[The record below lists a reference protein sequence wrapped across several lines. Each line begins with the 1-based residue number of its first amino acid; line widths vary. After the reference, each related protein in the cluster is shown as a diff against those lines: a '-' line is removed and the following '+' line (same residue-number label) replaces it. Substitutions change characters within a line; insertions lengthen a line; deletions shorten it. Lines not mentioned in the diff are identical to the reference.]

1 MMIAN
6 ATSKNQKVLS
16 SRTKMRASRAFRTAN
31 DARTVVGTWGT
42 PRSFST
48 SRSNGSSIPPPIL
61 LHTEELLGNTT
72 TSDGSKKDSDDGRG
86 GNIADPYSIVFLHGL
101 LGNGRNLKTFAR
113 NVVKKQQQKEQIL
126 ESMSSSSMSSS
137 SLLLH
142 HEKHYHCQSG
152 ILVDLPGHGKSRLS
166 VDDKN
171 GIPYSFE
178 RCVTDVLHSTTVTSR
193 PSGVVPKILV
203 GHSWGGRLTLEYTAR
218 QVQQRQQQQSQ
229 SDQLRTD
236 YNNDDDEN
244 DQNSILHSAW
254 LLDTVPGVANDSV
267 NRVLDA
273 VDQIEE
279 QSSHGGVLDK
289 KQLVETLTDRFKID
303 VATSQWLASS
313 YRLPDETGKDNV
325 DFGFDLHVVKDIF
338 PEFGTQD
345 FMGMVYEILVNG
357 TTQLHVVRGGKNT
370 AWTVPVL
377 NDLQKLQKDFPTKFG
392 LHVLPKAGHW
402 VHIDDQKG
410 LVDLF

>member
-1 MMIAN
+1 MMIAI
-6 ATSKNQKVLS
+6 AACKNQKVLPS
-16 SRTKMRASRAFRTAN
+16 TLAARML
-31 DARTVVGTWGT
+31 RTVADACAVAVGTRNV
-42 PRSFST
+42 PRFFST
-48 SRSNGSSIPPPIL
+48 AQSNGSSVPPPLL

-72 TSDGSKKDSDDGRG
+72 TPNGGSKRDLDDGRG
-86 GNIADPYSIVFLHGL
+86 GNVADPYSIIFLHGL

-126 ESMSSSSMSSS
+126 ESMSSSSS

-178 RCVTDVLHSTTVTSR
+178 RCVQDVQHSTTVASR
-193 PSGVVPKILV
+193 PSCAVPKILV

-218 QVQQRQQQQSQ
+218 QVQQQRQQQQQSQ
-229 SDQLRTD
+229 SENLTKDVD
-236 YNNDDDEN
+236 NDDNEN
-244 DQNSILHSAW
+244 DQQSMLHSAW

-279 QSSHGGVLDK
+279 QSSHGGILDK

-303 VATSQWLASS
+303 MATSQWLASS
-313 YRLPDETGKDNV
+313 YKLPDDTGKENV

-370 AWTVPVL
+370 AWTVPIL